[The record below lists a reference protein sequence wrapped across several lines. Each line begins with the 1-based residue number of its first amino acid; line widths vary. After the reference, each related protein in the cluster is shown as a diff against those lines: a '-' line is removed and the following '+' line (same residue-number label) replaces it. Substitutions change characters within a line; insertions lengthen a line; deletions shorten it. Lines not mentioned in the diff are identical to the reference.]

1 MNTETTSIIDL
12 PLEML
17 NYLCTYLTWMDVV
30 MVELAIPNLRVQQC
44 GIHYD
49 FKLAKLRTL
58 IKHFRKLKRK
68 QCKYDERFQFVKFMN
83 LNNPKPYLQPHIIKA
98 IRVIRKLNQ
107 HLYLIKKVEGELQVK
122 FLQDEDIDIFC
133 SYCQSKFNDVDA
145 LETHSENVF
154 PKCYRISIED
164 LAQFIM

>member
-1 MNTETTSIIDL
+1 MNIETTSVIDL

-107 HLYLIKKVEGELQVK
+107 HLYLIKKSGGGV
-122 FLQDEDIDIFC
+122 
-133 SYCQSKFNDVDA
+133 
-145 LETHSENVF
+145 TSEV
-154 PKCYRISIED
+154 
-164 LAQFIM
+164 LAR